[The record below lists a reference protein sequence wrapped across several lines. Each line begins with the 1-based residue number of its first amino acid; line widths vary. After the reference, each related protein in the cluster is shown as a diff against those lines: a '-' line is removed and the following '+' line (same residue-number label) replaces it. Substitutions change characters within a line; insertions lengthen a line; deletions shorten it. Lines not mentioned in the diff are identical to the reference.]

1 MIKDIILNLERDK
14 SRDSV
19 RDYAISIAEAFD
31 SHIAGVAFADGS
43 GIPGFLTPDF
53 PSQVLVG
60 IIAEQEKAAREAVA
74 RFEVAA
80 KRSHSLGGASA
91 GYSERVW
98 AAQCVFRDGP
108 ALRSERCDAVL

>member
-53 PSQVLVG
+53 RPKFSWVSAPSRKRQH
-60 IIAEQEKAAREAVA
+60 ARRRA
-74 RFEVAA
+74 F
-80 KRSHSLGGASA
+80 
-91 GYSERVW
+91 
-98 AAQCVFRDGP
+98 
-108 ALRSERCDAVL
+108 

>member
-74 RFEVAA
+74 RLKWRPNGAFS
-80 KRSHSLGGASA
+80 RWSLGWLLRASL
-91 GYSERVW
+91 GRPVCFPRWPGTSI
-98 AAQCVFRDGP
+98 
-108 ALRSERCDAVL
+108 